1 MQFLFACQESSR
13 KLAAYELGRYDAS
26 FALAGWLDAET
37 GLGETSLDTE
47 ALSRLLRGT
56 PVLFVRHIFRVDA
69 VWPSADWKDMTVGFC
84 RERLDVTRSFAIQMR
99 VAKDAGIPQ
108 RGLSDAAAAPLV
120 QDGCMLDVRRPEQ
133 IVSVFLTAEN
143 AYVGLDTAEHN
154 LSRYRGGMPHWAHG
168 GEYDFVSRAEFKLID
183 ALETFGIDL
192 TGRTAALDLGA
203 APGGWTKALSE
214 RGLRVDAVDPVS
226 LDASVAARKGVEVYR
241 MTAEKFLSAAEVKTY
256 DIIVNDM
263 KMDVEKS
270 LRVIASCRG
279 RLKEG
284 GIVVMTFKLPHV
296 FSYKSLRENLAWLR
310 GFELTG
316 ARQLYENRS
325 EITAVYRKL

>member
-1 MQFLFACQESSR
+1 
-13 KLAAYELGRYDAS
+13 
-26 FALAGWLDAET
+26 
-37 GLGETSLDTE
+37 
-47 ALSRLLRGT
+47 
-56 PVLFVRHIFRVDA
+56 
-69 VWPSADWKDMTVGFC
+69 
-84 RERLDVTRSFAIQMR
+84 
-99 VAKDAGIPQ
+99 
-108 RGLSDAAAAPLV
+108 
-120 QDGCMLDVRRPEQ
+120 
-133 IVSVFLTAEN
+133 
-143 AYVGLDTAEHN
+143 
-154 LSRYRGGMPHWAHG
+154 MPHWAHG

-192 TGRTAALDLGA
+192 TGCTAALDLGA

-241 MTAEKFLSAAEVKTY
+241 MTAEKFLSAAEGKTY

-263 KMDVEKS
+263 KTDVEKS